1 MQDKLQTFDKYTNI
15 AITINNKQ
23 HKQQQEKKGIYVLK
37 VLNTAKLT
45 TNTTNT
51 FYNTVP
57 KPINLK
63 GIN

>member
-1 MQDKLQTFDKYTNI
+1 MQDKLQTFDKYTNL

-23 HKQQQEKKGIYVLK
+23 HKRQQEKKGIYVLK

-51 FYNTVP
+51 FYNAVP
-57 KPINLK
+57 NPINLK